1 MGRPWRSHPEQD
13 DRVPPE
19 VARPPQIMLV
29 ALNFDIPEE
38 YADLQRNVVAFIERE
53 VVPLE
58 ATLDPEEDDIP
69 VELRD
74 RVRRR
79 SAELGFY
86 AADFPEDLG
95 GSGLP
100 QLGMVLLREA
110 AARTGCRLASFVTY
124 GPEGPTGLLLAGT
137 DEQKKR
143 YLAPLITAEKSMC
156 FALTEPG
163 AGSDAQSIRTT
174 AVRDGDEWVIN
185 GSKHFITNGAHAD
198 FALVF
203 AVTDKDKKG
212 SGGITAFLVE
222 KGTEGFAVG
231 RGQRGMVD
239 GEGQFELIFEDC
251 RVPAEQILGGPD
263 AVGMGFYAAMQF
275 LAMGRLS
282 IGAICNGIADFCLS
296 LGVDHAQ
303 NREAFGRPIGAN
315 QYVQGHIVESLIEI
329 KASKL
334 MTYECAFKY
343 DRGDP
348 VIQESSIV
356 KLYASEM
363 VNRVVDR
370 MIQVHGGMGWMRE
383 LPLERLYRFVRIFT
397 LVEGTSEIQKYIIAK
412 SLGL

>member
-1 MGRPWRSHPEQD
+1 MD
-13 DRVPPE
+13 F
-19 VARPPQIMLV
+19 A
-29 ALNFDIPEE
+29 IPEE
-38 YADLQRNVVAFIERE
+38 YAELQHNLTGFIERE
-53 VVPLE
+53 LRPLE
-58 ATLDPEEDDIP
+58 ESELDPEEDEMP

-110 AARTGCRLASFVTY
+110 AARTGCRLAAFATF
-124 GPEGPTGLLLAGT
+124 GPEGPTGLLLSGT

-143 YLAPLITAEKSMC
+143 YLMPLITAEKSMC
-156 FALTEPG
+156 FALTEPD

-174 AVRDGDEWVIN
+174 ATPDGDDWIIN
-185 GSKHFITNGAHAD
+185 GTKHFITNGKHAD

-203 AVTDKDKKG
+203 ATNDRDKKAQ
-212 SGGITAFLVE
+212 GGITAFIVE
-222 KGTEGFAVG
+222 RGTPGFKVG
-231 RGQRGMVD
+231 RAQRGMVE
-239 GEGQFELIFEDC
+239 GEGQFELIFDNC
-251 RVPAEQILGGPD
+251 RVSSEQILAGPEN
-263 AVGMGFYAAMQF
+263 VGMGFYSAMQF
-275 LAMGRLS
+275 LAMGRL
-282 IGAICNGIADFCLS
+282 AIAAGCNGIADYALS
-296 LGVDHAQ
+296 LGTEHAKT
-303 NREAFGRPIGAN
+303 RIAFDRPIGKN
-315 QYVQGHIVESLIEI
+315 QYVQSHLVESLIEI

-334 MTYECAFKY
+334 MTYECAWKY
-343 DRGDP
+343 DNGDP
-348 VIQESSIV
+348 VIQESSIA
-356 KLYASEM
+356 KYYSTEM

-412 SLGL
+412 TMGL

>member
-1 MGRPWRSHPEQD
+1 MDFEI
-13 DRVPPE
+13 
-19 VARPPQIMLV
+19 PQEMV
-29 ALNFDIPEE
+29 E
-38 YADLQRNVVAFIERE
+38 LQRNLVDFIDRE
-53 VVPLE
+53 LRPLE
-58 ATLDPEEDDIP
+58 ASELDPEEDDVP

-110 AARTGCRLASFVTY
+110 AASTGCRLAGFTTY
-124 GPEGPTGLLLAGT
+124 GPEGPTGVLLAGT

-143 YLAPLITAEKSMC
+143 YLSPLISAEKSMC
-156 FALTEPG
+156 FALTEPD

-174 AVRDGDEWVIN
+174 ATKDGREWVLN
-185 GSKHFITNGAHAD
+185 GSKHFITNGKHAD

-203 AVTDKDKKG
+203 AANDRSKKAQ
-212 SGGITAFLVE
+212 GGITAFIVE
-222 KGTEGFAVG
+222 KGTPGFSVG
-231 RGQRGMVD
+231 RGQRGMVE
-239 GEGQFELIFEDC
+239 GEGQFELLFDDC
-251 RVPAEQILGGPD
+251 RVPEEQVLGGPES
-263 AVGMGFYAAMQF
+263 VGMGFYSAMQF

-282 IGAICNGIADFCLS
+282 IGALCNGIATYCLD
-296 LGVDHAQ
+296 LGVEYAKT
-303 NREAFGRPIGAN
+303 RKAFDRPIGKN
-315 QYVQGHIVESLIEI
+315 QYVQGHIVDSLVEI

-334 MTYECAFKY
+334 MTYECAWKY
-343 DRGDP
+343 DNGDP

-383 LPLERLYRFVRIFT
+383 LPLERIYRLVRIFT

-412 SLGL
+412 TVGL

>member
-1 MGRPWRSHPEQD
+1 VLYRCGVD
-13 DRVPPE
+13 FTIPPE
-19 VARPPQIMLV
+19 
-29 ALNFDIPEE
+29 
-38 YADLQRNVVAFIERE
+38 YAELQRSLVEFVERE
-53 VVPLE
+53 LRPLEDAELDPGRDEVPL
-58 ATLDPEEDDIP
+58 D
-69 VELRD
+69 LRD

-100 QLGMVLLREA
+100 QLGMVLVREA
-110 AARTGCRLASFVTY
+110 AARTGCRLAGFTTY
-124 GPEGPTGLLLAGT
+124 GPEGPTGLLLSGT

-143 YLAPLITAEKSMC
+143 YLMPLVTAEKSMC
-156 FALTEPG
+156 FALTEPD
-163 AGSDAQSIRTT
+163 AGSDAQNIRTS
-174 AVRDGDEWVIN
+174 AVRDGGDWIIT

-203 AVTDKDKKG
+203 AVTDKDKRA
-212 SGGITAFLVE
+212 SGGITAFLVDRQTP
-222 KGTEGFAVG
+222 GYRVG
-231 RGQRGMVD
+231 RAQTGMVE
-239 GEGQFELIFEDC
+239 GEGQAELVFEDC
-251 RVPAEQILGGPD
+251 RVPEEQILGGPENE
-263 AVGMGFYAAMQF
+263 GMGFYAAMQF

-282 IGAICNGIADFCLS
+282 IAAICNGIADFCLR
-296 LGVDHAQ
+296 LGVEHAQ
-303 NREAFGRPIGAN
+303 SREAFGRPIGKN

-334 MTYECAFKY
+334 MTYECASKY
-343 DRGDP
+343 DGGEA
-348 VIQESSIV
+348 VIQESSIA

-383 LPLERLYRFVRIFT
+383 LPLERIYRLVRIFP
-397 LVEGTSEIQKYIIAK
+397 LVEGTSEIQKHIIAK

>member
-1 MGRPWRSHPEQD
+1 MD
-13 DRVPPE
+13 F
-19 VARPPQIMLV
+19 
-29 ALNFDIPEE
+29 NIPDE
-38 YADLQRNVVAFIERE
+38 YAELQRSVESFIDRE
-53 VVPLE
+53 LRVLE
-58 ATLDPEEDDIP
+58 AELDPDVDSVP

-95 GSGLP
+95 GAGLP
-100 QLGMVLLREA
+100 QLGMVLVREA
-110 AARTGCRLASFVTY
+110 AARTGSRLAAYATY

-143 YLAPLITAEKSMC
+143 YLTPLITAEKSMC
-156 FALTEPG
+156 FALTEPD

-174 AVRDGDEWVIN
+174 AVRDGRDWIID
-185 GSKHFITNGAHAD
+185 GTKHFITNGGHAD

-212 SGGITAFLVE
+212 SGGITAFLVD
-222 KGTEGFAVG
+222 KGTPGFNVG
-231 RGQRGMVD
+231 RAQRGMVD
-239 GEGQFELIFEDC
+239 GEGQFELIFERC
-251 RVPAEQILGGPD
+251 RVSEEQILGGPES
-263 AVGMGFYAAMQF
+263 VGMGFYAAMQF

-282 IGAICNGIADFCLS
+282 IGAICNGIADYCLS
-296 LGVDHAQ
+296 LGIEHAT
-303 NREAFGRPIGAN
+303 NRVAFGKPIGKN
-315 QYVQGHIVESLIEI
+315 QYVQGPIVDSLVEI

-334 MTYECAFKY
+334 MTYECAFKF
-343 DRGDP
+343 DQGDP

-370 MIQVHGGMGWMRE
+370 MIQVHGGMGWMRD
-383 LPLERLYRFVRIFT
+383 LPLERIYRFVRIFT
-397 LVEGTSEIQKYIIAK
+397 LVEGTSEIQRYIIAR

>member
-1 MGRPWRSHPEQD
+1 LD
-13 DRVPPE
+13 F
-19 VARPPQIMLV
+19 
-29 ALNFDIPEE
+29 NIPDE
-38 YADLQRNVVAFIERE
+38 YAELQRSVESFIDRE
-53 VVPLE
+53 LRVLE
-58 ATLDPEEDDIP
+58 AELDSDADSVP

-95 GSGLP
+95 GAGLP
-100 QLGMVLLREA
+100 QLGMVLVREA
-110 AARTGCRLASFVTY
+110 AARTGSRLAAFATY

-143 YLAPLITAEKSMC
+143 YLTPLITAEKSMC
-156 FALTEPG
+156 FALTEPD

-174 AVRDGDEWVIN
+174 AVRDGRDWIID
-185 GSKHFITNGAHAD
+185 GTKHFITNGGHAD

-212 SGGITAFLVE
+212 SGGITAFLVD
-222 KGTEGFAVG
+222 KGTPGFNVG
-231 RGQRGMVD
+231 RAQRGMVD
-239 GEGQFELIFEDC
+239 GEGQFELIFERC
-251 RVPAEQILGGPD
+251 RVSEEQILGGPES
-263 AVGMGFYAAMQF
+263 VGMGFYAAMQF

-282 IGAICNGIADFCLS
+282 IGAICNGIADYCLS
-296 LGVDHAQ
+296 LGIEHAT
-303 NREAFGRPIGAN
+303 NRVAFGKPIGKN
-315 QYVQGHIVESLIEI
+315 QYVQGPIVDSLVEI

-334 MTYECAFKY
+334 MTYECAFKF
-343 DRGDP
+343 DQGDP

-370 MIQVHGGMGWMRE
+370 MIQVHGGMGWMRD
-383 LPLERLYRFVRIFT
+383 LPLERIYRFVRIFT
-397 LVEGTSEIQKYIIAK
+397 LVEGTSEIQRYIIAR